1 MRTADLNLLIC
12 GWMRDL
18 RLVEFLF
25 FVCLGTSQGVGYFGG
40 KLFGISYLGGEGVAK
55 IFIPNGLLLKYS
67 IYWNGK
73 HAMLIL
79 LHGKEI
85 DDPGARKN
93 FEKRNLGTCG
103 GS

>member
-1 MRTADLNLLIC
+1 
-12 GWMRDL
+12 
-18 RLVEFLF
+18 V
-25 FVCLGTSQGVGYFGG
+25 GVFWREA
-40 KLFGISYLGGEGVAK
+40 LWDQLPGGEGVAK